1 MNFQSLLV
9 QGRTDGRRRGSLAT
23 PSLDRSPK
31 RMLQDV
37 DVRGGGQSGPTPSE
51 DGAPPLTLDK
61 PEGAR
66 GGEGRLSWHSEG

>member
-1 MNFQSLLV
+1 
-9 QGRTDGRRRGSLAT
+9 
-23 PSLDRSPK
+23 
-31 RMLQDV
+31 MLQDV

-66 GGEGRLSWHSEG
+66 GGEGRLSWHSEGLICLFI